1 MRIKWIYAVVSLAA
15 MLQPAHMDADIN
27 AQGGAHFPGIA
38 GSVPSTPI
46 VWEGSAHMVSSTE
59 GIAAVTVKLEP
70 GWHLY
75 GMRMPQGGPQPT
87 QISFEFPS
95 GMEAD
100 GRLTVNRATTRKYDD
115 MFGTELEYWDGG
127 EIRFTRRFRLT
138 EGTLPC
144 RIKCVVRFM
153 GCDDRTCLQPQ
164 TKELYITVKQTK

>member
-1 MRIKWIYAVVSLAA
+1 MRIKWIYSAVSLAA
-15 MLQPAHMDADIN
+15 MLHPAHMNADIN
-27 AQGGAHFPGIA
+27 AQGGVHLP
-38 GSVPSTPI
+38 GSVSSTPI

-59 GIAAVTVKLEP
+59 GVAAVTVTLEP

-100 GRLTVNRATTRKYDD
+100 GRLT
-115 MFGTELEYWDGG
+115 
-127 EIRFTRRFRLT
+127 
-138 EGTLPC
+138 EGTAPG

-153 GCDDRTCLQPQ
+153 GCDDSTCLQPQ
-164 TKELYITVKQTK
+164 TKELYITVKQTN

>member
-1 MRIKWIYAVVSLAA
+1 MRIKWIYLAVSLAA
-15 MLQPAHMDADIN
+15 MLHPAHMNADIN
-27 AQGGAHFPGIA
+27 AQGGVHLP
-38 GSVPSTPI
+38 GSVSSTPI

-59 GIAAVTVKLEP
+59 GVAAVTVTLEP

-127 EIRFTRRFRLT
+127 DIRFTRRFRLT
-138 EGTLPC
+138 EGTAPG

-153 GCDDRTCLQPQ
+153 GCDDSTCLQPQ
-164 TKELYITVKQTK
+164 TKELYITVKQTN